1 MPSIWKVFP
10 RAMGATA
17 LAVALS
23 ACAPPAPQSTV
34 CKSLSFEIKKS
45 EWTDVRRLMHDFSIE
60 SPGNPPF
67 LDESYQDPADRRNL
81 RLQVKRT
88 GVGVTIHVNGLIF
101 KDGEKVTLR
110 VVDANTNTRV
120 TQCNAGY
127 RADYENV
134 RAKLATRWMISESS
148 EHVGPVR

>member
-1 MPSIWKVFP
+1 MPSSWKALP
-10 RAMGATA
+10 RAIGATA
-17 LAVALS
+17 AAVALS
-23 ACAPPAPQSTV
+23 ACAPPAPESTV

-67 LDESYQDPADRRNL
+67 LDESHQDPVDSRYL
-81 RLQVKRT
+81 RLQVKRA
-88 GVGVTIHVNGLIF
+88 GVGVTIHVNGVIF
-101 KDGEKVTLR
+101 RDGEKVTLR
-110 VVDANTNTRV
+110 VVDANTSTRV

-127 RADYENV
+127 RADYDNI
-134 RAKLATRWMISESS
+134 RAKLAARWPISESL